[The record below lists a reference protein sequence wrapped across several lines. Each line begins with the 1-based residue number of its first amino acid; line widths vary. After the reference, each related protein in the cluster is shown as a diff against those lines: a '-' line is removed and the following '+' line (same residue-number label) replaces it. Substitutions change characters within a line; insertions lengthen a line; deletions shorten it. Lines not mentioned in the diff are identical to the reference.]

1 MAQSTSSAVTRWSP
15 LYFLSSVGAG
25 GLAISFF
32 MYLLFWVPHPDKS
45 VPVFEDIA
53 TAFASGN
60 PALQVSIVA
69 ALLGIA
75 WFSWRTFALLVFN
88 LRRAGAFR
96 ASEAERAHAASNAA
110 TQMMALPLALAMA
123 VNVAFILGLVFVPG
137 LWGVI
142 EFLFPV
148 ALAAFALIGA
158 MAFRQLGGFL
168 GRALSSGGFDCA
180 ANNSFAQL
188 LPAFTLAMV
197 GVGLAAPGAM
207 SGSAA
212 VAGISVILS
221 GFFLVAAVV
230 LAALAMVLGVR
241 SMMEN
246 GVAVEAAPTLLIVLP
261 LVTVASIL
269 LLRQWHGIHVHFDG
283 HSGPAETLVFLS
295 RMVSLQV
302 LFAMFG
308 LLVLARVGYWRR
320 FVFGAETSAGS
331 YALVC
336 PGVAFSVLLQF
347 WINKG
352 LVATGLIA
360 KFGIAYWG
368 LTAVA
373 LVAQAAMIVLVLRLN
388 RQHFGQ
394 SSVAAVPAE

>member
-1 MAQSTSSAVTRWSP
+1 MAHSTPPAVTRWSP

-32 MYLLFWVPHPDKS
+32 MYLMFWVPHPDKS
-45 VPVFEDIA
+45 VPVFEDISA
-53 TAFASGN
+53 AFASGN
-60 PALQVSIVA
+60 PALQFSIVA

-88 LRRAGAFR
+88 LRKVGAFR
-96 ASEAERAHAASNAA
+96 ASDAGRAHAASNAG

-123 VNVAFILGLVFVPG
+123 VNVAFIVGLVFVPG
-137 LWGVI
+137 LWSVV
-142 EFLFPV
+142 EYLFPL
-148 ALAAFALIGA
+148 ALAGFVLIGA

-212 VAGISVILS
+212 IAGLSVILS

-230 LAALAMVLGVR
+230 VAAVAMILGFR

-269 LLRQWHGIHVHFDG
+269 LLRQWHGLHVHFDG
-283 HSGPAETLVFLS
+283 HAGTAETLVFLS
-295 RMVSLQV
+295 RMVSLQI

-308 LLVLARVGYWRR
+308 LLVLARIGYWRR
-320 FVFGAETSAGS
+320 FVFGTDTSAGS

-336 PGVAFSVLLQF
+336 PGVAFSVLVHF
-347 WINKG
+347 WVNKG
-352 LVATGLIA
+352 LVATGLIV
-360 KFGIAYWG
+360 KFGMAYWS
-368 LTAVA
+368 LTALA
-373 LVAQAAMIVLVLRLN
+373 LLAQAAMIVLVLRLN
-388 RQHFGQ
+388 RQHFGRTEP
-394 SSVAAVPAE
+394 AAVPAE